1 MHSLAQMEAYV
12 TRQIKKLIELK
23 RYWKKPHLIARY
35 FNSLRQ
41 FRAMGGIV
49 SHYCPIVTEF
59 KDNAGVAGGQYF
71 HQDLLVAHFVA
82 NKNPRRHIDVGSR
95 IDGFVAHIASFRSIE
110 VLDIR
115 DLPDTGHEN
124 IRFLRADLMQEVQI
138 AITDSISCLHAI
150 EHFGLGRYGDD
161 VDPNGHRLGFA
172 NLVKML
178 EPGGMLYISFPISF
192 SNQVHFN
199 AHRFFHPTDIL
210 TWYQDGEM
218 ELLRFDYVDD
228 RGSLHKNIDV
238 HASFRVRNGC
248 GIYSLRKTG

>member
-82 NKNPRRHIDVGSR
+82 NKKPRRHIDVGSR
-95 IDGFVAHIASFRSIE
+95 IDGFVAHIASFRSID

-124 IRFLRADLMQEVQI
+124 IRFCVPTSCKKCKSRSLIQFHASMRS
-138 AITDSISCLHAI
+138 SIL
-150 EHFGLGRYGDD
+150 GLG
-161 VDPNGHRLGFA
+161 VMVTMSIPMA
-172 NLVKML
+172 IV
-178 EPGGMLYISFPISF
+178 
-192 SNQVHFN
+192 
-199 AHRFFHPTDIL
+199 
-210 TWYQDGEM
+210 
-218 ELLRFDYVDD
+218 
-228 RGSLHKNIDV
+228 
-238 HASFRVRNGC
+238 
-248 GIYSLRKTG
+248 